1 MLCRSRLASEVPA
14 GLMIQRYILHQYDF
28 EVYLVTQWVENLSS
42 MQDIWVRFLG
52 REDPVEEEMATYSSI
67 LAQKIPWTEEPG
79 RP

>member
-1 MLCRSRLASEVPA
+1 
-14 GLMIQRYILHQYDF
+14 MIQRYILHQYDF

-52 REDPVEEEMATYSSI
+52 REDSVEEEMATYSSI

>member
-1 MLCRSRLASEVPA
+1 
-14 GLMIQRYILHQYDF
+14 MIQRYILHQYDF